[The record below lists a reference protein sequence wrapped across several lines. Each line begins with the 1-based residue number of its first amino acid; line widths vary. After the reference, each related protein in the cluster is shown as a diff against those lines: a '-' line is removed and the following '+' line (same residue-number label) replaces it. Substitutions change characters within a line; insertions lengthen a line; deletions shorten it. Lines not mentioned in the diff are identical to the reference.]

1 MLREEQVAPLRAT
14 QCLALSK
21 GDMERLQRV
30 FDALCLEQGWA
41 RDGERAR
48 RHARMLIDENRWRAQ
63 RYGIDQGLV
72 DFGRREIVPYGELLG
87 ELIALVAEDAAHFGC
102 TAEVEVSPAPPV
114 RAWRSVQPERA

>member
-48 RHARMLIDENRWRAQ
+48 RHARMLIDDYLAGNTDEMR
-63 RYGIDQGLV
+63 L
-72 DFGRREIVPYGELLG
+72 
-87 ELIALVAEDAAHFGC
+87 LIAGRAFAERLQSDA
-102 TAEVEVSPAPPV
+102 S
-114 RAWRSVQPERA
+114 R